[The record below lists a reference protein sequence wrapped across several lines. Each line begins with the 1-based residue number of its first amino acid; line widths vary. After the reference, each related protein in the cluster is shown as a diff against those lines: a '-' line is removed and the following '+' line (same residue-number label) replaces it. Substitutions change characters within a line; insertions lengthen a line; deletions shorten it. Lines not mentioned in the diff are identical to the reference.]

1 MKHVVSQR
9 QIPTVQF
16 SCVSC
21 LSEYE
26 VEADLNSGEI
36 EISKVVRL
44 SSFRG
49 VEDCVVH
56 YESDCPVCGAVN
68 ESTQTEVKTTLAEK
82 KYAEVGAR
90 EPEENCYTRAIKR
103 LNPELFH
110 SVTDWKELE
119 GSPGL
124 VATLRDGRKAIIT
137 FSVDLTRYHA
147 IVDGGL

>member
-1 MKHVVSQR
+1 MKHVVTQR

-49 VEDCVVH
+49 VEDCIVH

-68 ESTQTEVKTTLAEK
+68 ESTQTEAK
-82 KYAEVGAR
+82 KAGDHIHVEVVGTNDHTKDT
-90 EPEENCYTRAIKR
+90 P
-103 LNPELFH
+103 
-110 SVTDWKELE
+110 
-119 GSPGL
+119 
-124 VATLRDGRKAIIT
+124 LRDEHQ
-137 FSVDLTRYHA
+137 D
-147 IVDGGL
+147 

>member
-36 EISKVVRL
+36 EIGKVVRL

-68 ESTQTEVKTTLAEK
+68 ESTRTKVKTALAEK
-82 KYAEVGAR
+82 KYAE
-90 EPEENCYTRAIKR
+90 ENCYIRAIKR

-124 VATLRDGRKAIIT
+124 LVTLRDGRKAIIT